1 MRYDRTTLQTF
12 FCSYTTTTLFTRVS
26 LPACYC
32 FQSCAPLRKI
42 VNPICRTNFIYLMSQ
57 IRYLEYYGTS
67 LLYPLRSYFFQCRE
81 KNLPAHSSCFS
92 CAILLF
98 IRVSASR
105 TYLYIQ
111 TVFFLKSSIFK
122 N

>member
-67 LLYPLRSYFFQCRE
+67 LLYTHSGHIFFNVAKKISPHILPALAVRYSCFTSVSFSDFSLYTDYFFPQV
-81 KNLPAHSSCFS
+81 
-92 CAILLF
+92 I
-98 IRVSASR
+98 
-105 TYLYIQ
+105 
-111 TVFFLKSSIFK
+111 SI
-122 N
+122 